1 MPLVLQIFVFGG
13 TIGVIKLMSI
23 VVFFLTDSL
32 VHQAQYYLT

>member
-1 MPLVLQIFVFGG
+1 MSLVLQIFLFGG

-23 VVFFLTDSL
+23 VFFLTDYL